1 MRAKD
6 YRSVF
11 TDAGEM
17 LIVYEQLNEEDKFIN
32 SGLQS
37 KRDNKVNCH
46 IFERTAKELKKQNI
60 LLPLDLIQ
68 TLKEHNITRLQI
80 SLDKIK
86 K

>member
-11 TDAGEM
+11 TEAGEM

-32 SGLQS
+32 SGQQD
-37 KRDNKVNCH
+37 KRYNKVNCH
-46 IFERTAKELKKQNI
+46 IFERTAKELNKQNI

-68 TLKEHNITRLQI
+68 TLKEHNITKLQI

>member
-6 YRSVF
+6 YRNVF
-11 TDAGEM
+11 TEAGEM
-17 LIVYEQLNEEDKFIN
+17 LIVYEQLNEEDRFIN
-32 SGLQS
+32 SEKKK

>member
-6 YRSVF
+6 YRNVF
-11 TDAGEM
+11 TEAGEM
-17 LIVYEQLNEEDKFIN
+17 LIVYEQLNEEDRFIN
-32 SGLQS
+32 SGQQE
-37 KRDNKVNCH
+37 KRHTKVNCH

>member
-11 TDAGEM
+11 TEAGEM
-17 LIVYEQLNEEDKFIN
+17 LIVYEQLNEEDRLIN
-32 SGLQS
+32 SGQQD
-37 KRDNKVNCH
+37 KRDNKVNCQ

-68 TLKEHNITRLQI
+68 ILKEHNITRLQI

>member
-11 TDAGEM
+11 TEAGEM

-32 SGLQS
+32 SGQQE

>member
-6 YRSVF
+6 YRNVF
-11 TDAGEM
+11 TEAGEM
-17 LIVYEQLNEEDKFIN
+17 LTVYEQLNEEDILIN
-32 SGLQS
+32 SGQQD
-37 KRDNKVNCH
+37 KRNNKVNCH

-60 LLPLDLIQ
+60 LLPLDLIK